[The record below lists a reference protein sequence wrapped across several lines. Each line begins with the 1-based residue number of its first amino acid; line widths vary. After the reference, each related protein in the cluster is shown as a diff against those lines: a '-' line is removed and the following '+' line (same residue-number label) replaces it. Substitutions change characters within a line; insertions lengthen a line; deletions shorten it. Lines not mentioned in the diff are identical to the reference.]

1 MRAAWRTALDY
12 FPQLSPREANKRI
25 LWDADDSDQHLTDY
39 FNVSIRLND
48 TGFEDLRL
56 NIQNAHKTDRTMM
69 YDKMRDLFR
78 TGDMLVMKNSKFE
91 HELVSTICRRGPNG
105 EVYTEID
112 DKAYHPD
119 LIPAAR
125 YALWNAIGV

>member
-1 MRAAWRTALDY
+1 
-12 FPQLSPREANKRI
+12 
-25 LWDADDSDQHLTDY
+25 
-39 FNVSIRLND
+39 
-48 TGFEDLRL
+48 
-56 NIQNAHKTDRTMM
+56 
-69 YDKMRDLFR
+69 
-78 TGDMLVMKNSKFE
+78 MLVMKNSKFE